1 MEIPFKGLLTTIVI
15 LGVLTWM
22 IIAASANDRA
32 NTERLVEETSQ
43 EDRQL
48 QAQVDMMNDM
58 LFYKDETTGLCFA
71 STGGYRSRT
80 MASVDCTKLGNPIQF
95 WSK

>member
-1 MEIPFKGLLTTIVI
+1 MSDYSGLILTGVI
-15 LGVLTWM
+15 LGGIVWM
-22 IIAASANDRA
+22 LLAASANDRA
-32 NTERLVEETSQ
+32 NTERLVETTNQ

-48 QAQVDMMNDM
+48 QTQVDEMNDM

-80 MASVDCTKLGNPIQF
+80 MASVDCTKLNNPIPF